1 MHTKPLLLLH
11 VALAGTVVGFNYPS
25 GQISNFVTRNGHTKL
40 YVLSSNEGKA
50 SFPTNETNIY
60 KHRSILVINWSF
72 PTSSFVEER
81 NLDTYLQSND
91 LRGASRIIKNS
102 APIIN
107 MDKER
112 IVTIFDA
119 VERKTK
125 EAEENNINK
134 RMAEDINME
143 YTYPPTSP
151 ARMEMTIMYQT
162 LKEKGILNVFG
173 AASNGNIPAQ
183 GSKAITPTLLE
194 RITEL
199 SMISL
204 TPQPTNT
211 LLIAGAV
218 TAFAEGILSVYT
230 GINLNFLITMTILF
244 AFLDKL
250 LVNGAIFES
259 ITRLIM
265 PEYNKKIL
273 RHEAGHFL
281 CAYLL
286 GCPVEGCVLNSWEA
300 LADARFGG
308 KRTTVS
314 AGTSF
319 FDPDLSD
326 EINGRKPVSRSS
338 VDRYS
343 IIVMAGI
350 AAEAINF
357 GRADGGAGDE
367 AALITFLSNLNP
379 KSGGAVTWDLQ
390 GIKNQARWGALQSVL
405 LLKEY
410 RASYDALV
418 QALEK
423 GGDLGE
429 CVFAIENA
437 AIEAGLPSIAQKPL
451 GYIVNQGPY
460 GEWVTTSPESETT
473 NDSLERKEPT
483 NREFNVE
490 EEILSLEELKSRMQK
505 RLKDIDSQL
514 NNMQ

>member
-1 MHTKPLLLLH
+1 MDNK
-11 VALAGTVVGFNYPS
+11 
-25 GQISNFVTRNGHTKL
+25 
-40 YVLSSNEGKA
+40 E
-50 SFPTNETNIY
+50 
-60 KHRSILVINWSF
+60 
-72 PTSSFVEER
+72 
-81 NLDTYLQSND
+81 
-91 LRGASRIIKNS
+91 RIIK
-102 APIIN
+102 
-107 MDKER
+107 
-112 IVTIFDA
+112 IFDA
-119 VERKTK
+119 IERITK

-134 RMAEDINME
+134 RMAEDINLGNME

-151 ARMEMTIMYQT
+151 ARMEMTMMYQT
-162 LKEKGILNVFG
+162 LKQKGVLSVFG
-173 AASNGNIPAQ
+173 AASNGNLPAQ

-211 LLIAGAV
+211 LLIAGAA
-218 TAFAEGILSVYT
+218 TAFAEGILSVST
-230 GINLNFLITMTILF
+230 GINLNFLITLTLLF

-250 LVNGAIFES
+250 LVNGAVFES
-259 ITRLIM
+259 ITRLVM
-265 PEYNKKIL
+265 PEYNNKIL

-281 CAYLL
+281 IAYLL

-390 GIKNQARWGALQSVL
+390 GIKNQARWGALQSTL

-410 RASYDALV
+410 KPSYDALV
-418 QALEK
+418 EALER

-429 CVFAIENA
+429 CVYAIENA
-437 AIEAGLPSIAQKPL
+437 AKEKGLPSIAQKPL

-460 GEWVTTSPESETT
+460 GEWVTTSPQSEFV
-473 NDSLERKEPT
+473 KENPQKNST
-483 NREFNVE
+483 EKAFDVE
-490 EEILSLEELKSRMQK
+490 EEILSLEELKARMQK
-505 RLKDIDSQL
+505 KLNDIDSKL